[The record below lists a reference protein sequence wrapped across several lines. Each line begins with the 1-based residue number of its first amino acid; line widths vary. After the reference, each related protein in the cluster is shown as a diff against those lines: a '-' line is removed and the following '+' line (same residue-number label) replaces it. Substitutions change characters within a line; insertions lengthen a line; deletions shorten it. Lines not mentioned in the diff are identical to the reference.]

1 MQFIIIYPLFSY
13 FLIDRFKLVS
23 VMERNAKDEKMKR
36 TFKGRIELK
45 VRDKVE

>member
-1 MQFIIIYPLFSY
+1 
-13 FLIDRFKLVS
+13 
-23 VMERNAKDEKMKR
+23 MERNAKDEKMKR